1 MGWPRESDV
10 FEEIAKS
17 EQQIKVTTETRRY
30 GKKITL
36 VEGFDKHVDV
46 KDIGKRL
53 KEGLACGG
61 TVKNG
66 IIKLQRN
73 HKKKTKT
80 KEIKRAIARILTMK
94 SQILNKSNGLLN
106 NK

>member
-1 MGWPRESDV
+1 MDSNEFGLPSETDV

-17 EQQIKVTTETRRY
+17 EQQIKVTTQTRRY

-46 KDIGKRL
+46 KSVAKAL

-61 TVKNG
+61 TSKDNV
-66 IIKLQRN
+66 IELQGD
-73 HKKKTKT
+73 HKKKV
-80 KEIKRAIARILTMK
+80 RPILVK
-94 SQILNKSNGLLN
+94 LGFADDSISD
-106 NK
+106 

>member
-1 MGWPRESDV
+1 MDSNEFGLPSESDV

-53 KEGLACGG
+53 KESLACGG
-61 TVKNG
+61 TIKNG
-66 IIKLQRN
+66 IIELQGD
-73 HKKKTKT
+73 HKKSV
-80 KEIKRAIARILTMK
+80 RAILVKLGFPDSSI
-94 SQILNKSNGLLN
+94 SN
-106 NK
+106 

>member
-1 MGWPRESDV
+1 MNSDEFELPSSTDV

-17 EQQIKVTTETRRY
+17 EQQIKVSTQTRRY

-36 VEGFDKHVDV
+36 VAGFDKSVDV
-46 KDIGKRL
+46 KELCKRL

-66 IIKLQRN
+66 VIELQGD
-73 HKKKTKT
+73 HKKKV
-80 KEIKRAIARILTMK
+80 RP
-94 SQILNKSNGLLN
+94 LLV
-106 NK
+106 KLGFSEDTISD

>member
-1 MGWPRESDV
+1 MDSDEFHLPSSTDV

-17 EQQIKVTTETRRY
+17 EQQIKVSTLARRY

-46 KDIGKRL
+46 KAIAKRL
-53 KEGLACGG
+53 KEELACGG

-66 IIKLQRN
+66 AIELQGD
-73 HKKKTKT
+73 HKSKVKP
-80 KEIKRAIARILTMK
+80 ILVRLGFSEETI
-94 SQILNKSNGLLN
+94 SD
-106 NK
+106 

>member
-1 MGWPRESDV
+1 MDSNEFGLPSETDV

-17 EQQIKVTTETRRY
+17 EQQIKVITETRRY

-36 VEGFDKHVDV
+36 VQGFDKHVDI
-46 KDIGKRL
+46 KEIGKKL

-66 IIKLQRN
+66 VIELQGDHKRSVKPILLKLGFP
-73 HKKKTKT
+73 
-80 KEIKRAIARILTMK
+80 ESSI
-94 SQILNKSNGLLN
+94 SDWSN
-106 NK
+106 

>member
-1 MGWPRESDV
+1 MNEEEFGLPTEADV

-17 EQQIKVTTETRRY
+17 EQQIKVTIETRRY

-61 TVKNG
+61 TIKKG
-66 IIKLQRN
+66 IIELQGD
-73 HKKKTKT
+73 HKKSV
-80 KEIKRAIARILTMK
+80 RAILVKLGFPDSSI
-94 SQILNKSNGLLN
+94 SN
-106 NK
+106 